1 MKSRLVHVA
10 LVFVSTTAALGICG
24 FLSYRE
30 GRATEPLVRF
40 LDPRLTP
47 SIDEAFVSFPV
58 EYALRSTEKNDVIFL
73 GDSTCHDDIDPST
86 MALRSYN
93 LSSLGSI
100 GPLGI
105 LLTATAYLDHHPKP
119 RVVVLCIYPLRF
131 EVGSGSAGGHVIRRL
146 IANYGPEVDGVVPP
160 QEGIAYFVRRGALT
174 LGGRDEKGRAI
185 LDGPLRGMEAETFLT
200 LQNKMSE
207 TRGFFALPSEH
218 GGRWTVETPAPKTF
232 ILPEWTD
239 GIRRLASLCNRAG
252 VPLVIRFAPI
262 WDGVSKSRDF
272 GLLDE
277 WARGLEAA
285 QPNVTVA
292 RPIVL
297 AFERR
302 FMWDAFHL
310 NAAGVEK
317 FMPVV
322 AKDVQT
328 ALGK

>member
-1 MKSRLVHVA
+1 
-10 LVFVSTTAALGICG
+10 
-24 FLSYRE
+24 
-30 GRATEPLVRF
+30 
-40 LDPRLTP
+40 
-47 SIDEAFVSFPV
+47 
-58 EYALRSTEKNDVIFL
+58 
-73 GDSTCHDDIDPST
+73 

-277 WARGLEAA
+277 WARGLESS

-328 ALGK
+328 VLGK